1 MENLRQRAQ
10 RAAER
15 ILENESLTSNLDD
28 NAAQVLLDWGLRCAE
43 QIARDTFGLSDE
55 LAEEA
60 MYPRMRALRR
70 LLRAVNRWA
79 PMRQPMDVDTLNKL
93 LAHAAVVYEGYT
105 PPGSMR
111 QAIFLR
117 QGLAGS
123 MTEAIAQLRAFVE
136 PRDTGPQQ
144 NREGEP

>member
-1 MENLRQRAQ
+1 MDNLKQRTQ
-10 RAAER
+10 HAAER
-15 ILENESLTSNLDD
+15 VLENESLTSNLDD
-28 NAAQVLLDWGLRCAE
+28 DAARVLLDWGVRCAE

-79 PMRQPMDVDTLNKL
+79 PMRQPMDVETLNKL
-93 LAHAAVVYEGYT
+93 LAQAAIVYKGYT
-105 PPGSMR
+105 LPGSMR

-117 QGLAGS
+117 QGLTDS
-123 MTEAIAQLRAFVE
+123 TTESIAQLRAFIE
-136 PRDTGPQQ
+136 PRDAGPQQ
-144 NREGEP
+144 TREGEP